1 MYEVKLS
8 GVKSVNFMIMKNS
21 IQKLS
26 PKNQIHLKFDL
37 KGSKINRRSLPKG
50 VSSMNNEKF

>member
-26 PKNQIHLKFDL
+26 PKNQIYLKFDL

-50 VSSMNNEKF
+50 ASSMNNEKF